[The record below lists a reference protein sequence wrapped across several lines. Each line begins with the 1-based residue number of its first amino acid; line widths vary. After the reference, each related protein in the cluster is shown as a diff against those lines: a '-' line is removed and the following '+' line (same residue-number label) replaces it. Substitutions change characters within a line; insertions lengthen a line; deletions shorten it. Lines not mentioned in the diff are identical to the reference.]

1 MVFTLQQMVTTCL
14 KMESD
19 TVKSMNDDLIQ
30 NTKDFQ
36 WYCQQ
41 HPKHLLDFILSAT
54 KNMRKIEC
62 LRNEVQAICRTKD
75 N

>member
-30 NTKDFQ
+30 NTEDFESF
-36 WYCQQ
+36 C
-41 HPKHLLDFILSAT
+41 
-54 KNMRKIEC
+54 N
-62 LRNEVQAICRTKD
+62 
-75 N
+75 